1 MAKQKRGQREAR
13 DVAGVGPDA
22 RQTRHLTPLK
32 ELKKFRVASGEPDIR
47 GWPVFTSSGR
57 ELGDVEDLLVD
68 TTRGEVVM
76 LDVDMRGSDRH
87 SLAPLRA
94 AWIDRGSKRVVLDGA
109 QFNAD
114 EEFPSLARTGDLSDD
129 EVRQF
134 GERYRSTYG
143 DRALEAD
150 EDLRLRHRDDELRFG
165 RRATDDVVVERR
177 VLPADDTTWKRGDED
192 DADWHE
198 VRVPSREQGAI
209 VEETVVR
216 RRLVD
221 AEEAERVAREEKR

>member
-1 MAKQKRGQREAR
+1 MARKQRSTRAGR
-13 DVAGVGPDA
+13 DVAGVGPDV
-22 RQTRHLTPLK
+22 RQTRHLTPLR

-76 LDVDMRGSDRH
+76 VDIDMRGSDRH

-94 AWIDRGSKRVVLDGA
+94 AWIDRATRRVVLDGA

-114 EEFPSLARTGDLSDD
+114 EELPSLSRTDTLSDD
-129 EVRQF
+129 DVKRF
-134 GERYRSTYG
+134 GDRYRSTYG
-143 DRALEAD
+143 DRALAEN
-150 EDLRLRHRDDELRFG
+150 EDVRLRHRGDELRFG
-165 RRATDDVVVERR
+165 RRASDDVVIERR
-177 VLPADDTTWKRGDED
+177 VLAADDPEWQRREDETG
-192 DADWHE
+192 DWHD
-198 VRVPSREQGAI
+198 VRVTPPDSGKV

-216 RRLVD
+216 RRVVD
-221 AEEAERVAREEKR
+221 SDEADRIAREEKR